1 MKVPEAVIF
10 DMDNRCFEL
19 RKAGLS
25 YNNIAK
31 ALDCS
36 VGRAWNGV
44 KRSMDRISTKLAED
58 NRDTHR
64 LELERLDGM
73 LQHIW
78 PMTMPRKIRK
88 EDGSG
93 DIDVPPS
100 MDAVDRVLKIMDRRA
115 KLLGLDTQVIHVNTG
130 RPGEVAVGPAAKE
143 LGEITPQEEAMRL
156 MRLFVDTGVMD
167 AGAMAAIS
175 RSTGLDI
182 IDAEVVSETSHAS
195 TNDPDEDGEPF
206 FGGMPDN
213 PDELPGEDLP

>member
-1 MKVPEAVIF
+1 MRVPEAVIF

-36 VGRAWNGV
+36 TGRAWNGV
-44 KRSMDRISTKLAED
+44 KRTMERISIRLAED

-64 LELERLDGM
+64 LELERLDSM
-73 LQHIW
+73 LQHLW
-78 PMTMPRKIRK
+78 PLTMPRKVRK

-115 KLLGLDTQVIHVNTG
+115 KLLGLDTQVIHLNTG

-143 LGEITPQEEAMRL
+143 LGEITPKEEAMRL

-167 AGAMAAIS
+167 PAAMAAIKL
-175 RSTGLDI
+175 STGLDI
-182 IDAEVVSETSHAS
+182 VDAEVVSDS
-195 TNDPDEDGEPF
+195 TVVTQNDPDDDGEPF
-206 FGGMPDN
+206 FGGMPDD
-213 PDELPGEDLP
+213 PEDPPLEGVG